1 MNYSDTGNATITC
14 SSACVP
20 FLETPG
26 DPPYRYIDVFSS
38 SFQSPGRPL
47 VRTNQ
52 NWILA
57 FDYGV
62 DLNRLFSEVISV
74 EVIFF
79 LVYCWFEG
87 LGYLGIEGQ
96 WNDMGYG

>member
-38 SFQSPGRPL
+38 SFQSPERPL

-62 DLNRLFSEVISV
+62 NLDRMFSEVISV

-79 LVYCWFEG
+79 LVYCWLEG
-87 LGYLGIEGQ
+87 PGYLGIEGR
-96 WNDMGYG
+96 